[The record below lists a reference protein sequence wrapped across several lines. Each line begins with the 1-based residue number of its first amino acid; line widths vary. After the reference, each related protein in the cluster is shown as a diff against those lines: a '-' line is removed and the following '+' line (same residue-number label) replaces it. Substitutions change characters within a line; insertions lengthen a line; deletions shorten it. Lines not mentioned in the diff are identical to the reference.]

1 MGLSVKFDNDDNKKP
16 GWKFAEY
23 EMKGVPL
30 RVAIGPRDMEEKTVE
45 LVRRDN
51 LNKTI
56 ISQDLLV
63 TEIPNLLE
71 QMQKDL
77 FDIASGFVNDNTSF
91 ASNIEEMNQIL
102 NSKAGFVEA
111 FWNGESKTEQKI
123 KELTKATIRCIPLKG
138 STTGKCVLS
147 GESNSKKV
155 LFARAY

>member
-1 MGLSVKFDNDDNKKP
+1 MGLSQKFDNDDNKKP
-16 GWKFAEY
+16 GCRFAEY

-63 TEIPNLLE
+63 TKIPNLLE

-102 NSKAGFVEA
+102 NSKARFVEA

-123 KELTKATIRCIPLKG
+123 KELTKATIRCIL
-138 STTGKCVLS
+138 
-147 GESNSKKV
+147 
-155 LFARAY
+155 